1 MSRKIRNLAGE
12 PVGAREVDQEIRRL
26 QRENYYR
33 EQEREWQERGRKWFR
48 ELELEQ
54 AREVDQEIRR
64 RLREQ
69 EKEWEREREQ
79 KREREWREKME
90 GKHPRISYS
99 EDELV
104 SRYFA
109 HRLVIDPSSSVVSA
123 ELTQD
128 FFKWASER
136 GFRVNRSLV
145 VRMVSESFLVS
156 VTYAG
161 AIRQSYA
168 PVTDNLLARLDT
180 NNPPT
185 SKSVTVW
192 HGLRWADDDAEELI

>member
-12 PVGAREVDQEIRRL
+12 PVGAKEADREIWRL
-26 QRENYYR
+26 
-33 EQEREWQERGRKWFR
+33 W
-48 ELELEQ
+48 
-54 AREVDQEIRR
+54 
-64 RLREQ
+64 
-69 EKEWEREREQ
+69 REREEKIRREDEEEWRREQ
-79 KREREWREKME
+79 KLKREREWREKME

-109 HRLVIDPSSSVVSA
+109 HRLIIDPSSSVVSA

-136 GFRVNRSLV
+136 GFRVNQSLV

-156 VTYAG
+156 VTYAEVV
-161 AIRQSYA
+161 RQA
-168 PVTDNLLARLDT
+168 RALVTDNLLARLDT

-185 SKSVTVW
+185 SKNVMVW
-192 HGLRWADDDAEELI
+192 HGLRWADDDTEELV